1 MKEHIVCPIRS
12 CKMSGQCVRYKR
24 FQEAEANVESYE
36 TLNPKKLKPGEQGCE
51 HRLVSQQWRM
61 AYGFCNQYQ
70 TLPVSAARR
79 STTDTNGERIPSN
92 RFFRN
97 SCWRY
102 SVRKAAIRRSD
113 SIAISIRRFLSN
125 LQIILFHINNDTQHV
140 VAQVGRPLLFVV
152 HAPVILVALLGPGLI
167 ITLCE
172 IAVVLA

>member
-61 AYGFCNQYQ
+61 AYGFR
-70 TLPVSAARR
+70 T
-79 STTDTNGERIPSN
+79 
-92 RFFRN
+92 
-97 SCWRY
+97 SCWTY

-113 SIAISIRRFLSN
+113 SIAISISRFLSN